1 MDRPDL
7 IVVGDVMADVSVS
20 AGELATGGDV
30 HGEVRIR
37 PGGAGANAAV
47 WAADAGARVTLYG
60 RVGEDLIGRLLR
72 SALAARAVDAALSID
87 RGSRTGAMLVVR
99 KGGERSM
106 VADRGA
112 NATLSPE
119 DLPRRLVAGAVLV
132 SGYLFFH
139 PRSEAFAIAALA
151 RSEGPV
157 VAVDAASWPLLEAY
171 GRDRFL
177 GATREATLILANA
190 REAETLTALP
200 AIDAARALAQRYPM
214 ACVKLEAEGAVLAI
228 EGRLI
233 AAAAP
238 PIQPVDPTGTGD
250 AFDGVL
256 LAELSRGSDP
266 EAALQK
272 ACEAGAR
279 AAASADIWP

>member
-1 MDRPDL
+1 M
-7 IVVGDVMADVSVS
+7 
-20 AGELATGGDV
+20 
-30 HGEVRIR
+30 
-37 PGGAGANAAV
+37 
-47 WAADAGARVTLYG
+47 
-60 RVGEDLIGRLLR
+60 
-72 SALAARAVDAALSID
+72 
-87 RGSRTGAMLVVR
+87 
-99 KGGERSM
+99 
-106 VADRGA
+106 
-112 NATLSPE
+112 
-119 DLPRRLVAGAVLV
+119 
-132 SGYLFFH
+132 
-139 PRSEAFAIAALA
+139 
-151 RSEGPV
+151 
-157 VAVDAASWPLLEAY
+157 EAY

-200 AIDAARALAQRYPM
+200 AIDEARALAQRYPM